1 MIDINKEI
9 AVAMKSRDKEKL
21 DTLKLIKTELVK
33 VEKSGV
39 TLDEAKEVSTLLK
52 MIDQRKES
60 ITQYLKG
67 GRTDLAEWEQ
77 KEIDI
82 ISQYIPEQPTD
93 EDIEKYTIESITKY
107 IAQNDADYQVSMK
120 DMKPILAMV
129 QEKYPTANGKIV
141 SKVLKEKING

>member
-9 AVAMKSRDKEKL
+9 AVAMKSRDKERL
-21 DTLKLIKTELVK
+21 DTLKLIKAELVR

-39 TLDEAKEVSTLLK
+39 TLDEAKEVNTLLK

-67 GRTDLAEWEQ
+67 GRSDLAEWEQ

-82 ISQYIPEQPTD
+82 ITQYIPEQPTD
-93 EDIEKYTIESITKY
+93 EEIEKYTVDTISHYIE
-107 IAQNDADYQVSMK
+107 QNGSDYQVSMK
-120 DMKPILAMV
+120 DMKPILSMV
-129 QEKYPTANGKIV
+129 QERYPTANGKIV

>member
-21 DTLKLIKTELVK
+21 DTLKLIKAELVR

-39 TLDEAKEVSTLLK
+39 TLDEAKEVNTLLK

-67 GRTDLAEWEQ
+67 GRSDLAEWEQ

-82 ISQYIPEQPTD
+82 ITQYIPEQPTD
-93 EDIEKYTIESITKY
+93 EEIEKYTIDTISHY
-107 IAQNDADYQVSMK
+107 IEQNGSDYQVTMK
-120 DMKPILAMV
+120 DMKPILSMV
-129 QEKYPTANGKIV
+129 QERYPTANGKIV

>member
-21 DTLKLIKTELVK
+21 DTLKLIKAELVK

-39 TLDEAKEVSTLLK
+39 TLDEAKEVNTLLK
-52 MIDQRKES
+52 MIDQRTES

-67 GRTDLAEWEQ
+67 GRSDLAEWEQ

-82 ISQYIPEQPTD
+82 ITQYIPEQPTD
-93 EDIEKYTIESITKY
+93 EEIEKYTVDTISHYIE
-107 IAQNDADYQVSMK
+107 QNGDDYQVSMK
-120 DMKPILAMV
+120 DMKPILSMV
-129 QEKYPTANGKIV
+129 QERYPTANGKIV

>member
-9 AVAMKSRDKEKL
+9 AVAMKSRDKERL
-21 DTLKLIKTELVK
+21 DTLKLIKAELVR

-39 TLDEAKEVSTLLK
+39 TLDEAKEVNTLLK

-67 GRTDLAEWEQ
+67 GRSDLAEWEQ

-82 ISQYIPEQPTD
+82 ITQYIPEQPTD
-93 EDIEKYTIESITKY
+93 EEIEKYTIDTISHY
-107 IAQNDADYQVSMK
+107 IEQNGSDYQVSMK
-120 DMKPILAMV
+120 DMKPILSMV
-129 QEKYPTANGKIV
+129 QERYPTANGKIV

>member
-9 AVAMKSRDKEKL
+9 AVAMKSRDKERL
-21 DTLKLIKTELVK
+21 DTLKLIKAELVR

-39 TLDEAKEVSTLLK
+39 TLDEAKEVNTLLK

-67 GRTDLAEWEQ
+67 GRSDLAEWEQ

-82 ISQYIPEQPTD
+82 ITQYIPEQPTD
-93 EDIEKYTIESITKY
+93 EEIEKYTVDTISHYIE
-107 IAQNDADYQVSMK
+107 QNGDDYQVSMK
-120 DMKPILAMV
+120 DMKPILSMV
-129 QEKYPTANGKIV
+129 QERYPTANGKIV

>member
-9 AVAMKSRDKEKL
+9 AEAMKKRDKEKL

-39 TLDEAKEVSTLLK
+39 TIDDAKEVSILLK

-60 ITQYLKG
+60 IVQYIKG
-67 GRTDLAEWEQ
+67 GRSDLAECEQ
-77 KEIDI
+77 KEIDVI
-82 ISQYIPEQPTD
+82 KHYIPEQPTD
-93 EDIEKYTIESITKY
+93 DEIEDYTKDVIKHYIE
-107 IAQNDADYQVSMK
+107 QNDSDYMVSMK
-120 DMKPILAMV
+120 DMKAILSMV

-141 SKVLKEKING
+141 SNVLKEYINN

>member
-1 MIDINKEI
+1 MIDTNKEI

-21 DTLKLIKTELVK
+21 DTLKLIKAELVK

-52 MIDQRKES
+52 MIDQRKDS
-60 ITQYLKG
+60 IEQYLKG

-82 ISQYIPEQPTD
+82 IKQYIPEQPTD
-93 EDIEKYTIESITKY
+93 EEIEEYTVDSIKRYIE
-107 IAQNDADYQVSMK
+107 QNDADYRISMK
-120 DMKPILAMV
+120 DMKPILSMV
-129 QEKYPTANGKIV
+129 QERYPTANGKIV

>member
-9 AVAMKSRDKEKL
+9 AAAMKSRDKEKL
-21 DTLKLIKTELVK
+21 DTLKLIKAELVK

-39 TLDEAKEVSTLLK
+39 ALDETKEVNTLLK

-67 GRTDLAEWEQ
+67 GRSDLAEWEQ

-82 ISQYIPEQPTD
+82 ITQYIPEQPTD
-93 EDIEKYTIESITKY
+93 EEIEKCTIDTISHY
-107 IAQNDADYQVSMK
+107 IEQNGSDYQVSMK
-120 DMKPILAMV
+120 DMKPILSMV

>member
-21 DTLKLIKTELVK
+21 DTLKLIKAELVR

-39 TLDEAKEVSTLLK
+39 TLDEAKEVNTLLK

-67 GRTDLAEWEQ
+67 GRSDLAEWEQ

-82 ISQYIPEQPTD
+82 ITQYIPEQPTD
-93 EDIEKYTIESITKY
+93 EEIEKYTVDTISHYIE
-107 IAQNDADYQVSMK
+107 QNGSDYQVSMK
-120 DMKPILAMV
+120 DMKPILSMV
-129 QEKYPTANGKIV
+129 QERYPTANGKIV